1 MRLNVVQEFTAPF
14 NKDGLQVSIKDGVTD
29 KPFTK
34 DGGSDLQVKD
44 GFIIKEDDP
53 KIYKEDDPEAP
64 WNKKFDDGWEK
75 PVELEREDDVI
86 PVPGDEDGSGNGGN
100 NGGSG
105 NGSGNGS
112 KNGVKKALPW
122 LLIAGVALWA
132 LKRK

>member
-1 MRLNVVQEFTAPF
+1 MRSNVVQEFTAPF

-53 KIYKEDDPEAP
+53 KFYTEDDPEAP
-64 WNKKFDDGWEK
+64 WNKKYDDGWTK
-75 PVELEREDDVI
+75 PVEVEREDDVI
-86 PVPGDEDGSGNGGN
+86 PVPGDDDGSGNGSN

-105 NGSGNGS
+105 NGS
-112 KNGVKKALPW
+112 KIGVKKALPW